1 MSDVVRIERDG
12 EIGLA
17 VANNPPV
24 NALSTAVRS
33 GLYEA
38 VETLDADDAIK
49 AIVIH
54 CDGRTFFA
62 GADIREFNAPPA
74 PPYLGDLIDRIEQSS
89 KPVVAALHGT
99 ALGGGCEVALGCHFR
114 IIDEN
119 GKMGLPEVKLG
130 LLPGA
135 GGTQRLPRVIG
146 ARKAAEMVVSGDPV
160 GAGFAVESGLAYR
173 MASGDIK
180 QAAIGYAREIVAQ
193 NLPAEPVS
201 ARQVA
206 LEADRADLAAFDEFA
221 AGLLQRKRGFHA
233 PKRCVDSV
241 RNALTMDF
249 ADGAKAERG
258 YFMELKDGSQSA
270 AQRHLFFAER
280 AALKVEGV
288 EKDTPTTPVKAAAVL
303 GAGTMGGGIA
313 MCFANA
319 GIPVTM
325 IDPNA
330 EALERGLGIVRGN
343 YERSAKRAGRDAAWV
358 DQRMALITPQTDLEK
373 TADVDL
379 VVEAVFE
386 DMALKK
392 QIFAD
397 LDRITG
403 SQAIL
408 ATNTSTLDIDE
419 IAAATSRPGSV
430 VGMHFFSPANVMRL
444 LEVVRGRQT
453 SPQTL
458 KTAIE
463 TGRRLRKLP
472 VTVGVCYG
480 FVGNRMLYARLM
492 GVERLM
498 LEGALPHQIDQAL
511 TDFGFAMG
519 PCAVGDLAGLDIG
532 WRARQ
537 QAGRTAPVADAICE
551 LGRFGQKTGKGYY
564 RYGEGSRKGEPDPEI
579 AELIAKIAA
588 DRGVTQREIGSQ
600 EIFERLIYAMIN
612 EGARILEEG
621 IAARSSDIDLVW
633 VNGYGWPAYE
643 GGPMFHAD
651 LVGASVVA
659 EKLEAYAEATGDE
672 TLKPAPLLAN
682 LAKSGG
688 KFAEL

>member
-1 MSDVVRIERDG
+1 MSDVVRVERDG

-17 VANNPPV
+17 IADNPPV

-33 GLYEA
+33 GLHAAIE
-38 VETLDADDAIK
+38 ELDGDDTVK

-74 PPYLGDLIDRIEQSS
+74 PPFLGDLINRIEQSS
-89 KPVVAALHGT
+89 KPVIAALHGT

-114 IIDEN
+114 VIDEN

-135 GGTQRLPRVIG
+135 GGTQRLPRIIG
-146 ARKAAEMVVSGDPV
+146 ARKAAEMAVSGDPV
-160 GAGFAVESGLAYR
+160 GAKFAVDTGLADR
-173 MASGDIK
+173 LATGDIK
-180 QAAIGYAREIVAQ
+180 QAAIDFAREAVSR
-193 NLPAEPVS
+193 NLPVEPVS
-201 ARQVA
+201 ARQDK
-206 LEADRADLAAFDEFA
+206 LEADRADLDGYDEFI
-221 AGLLQRKRGFHA
+221 AGLLKRKRGFDA
-233 PKRCVDSV
+233 PKRCANSV
-241 RNALTMDF
+241 RNALTMSF
-249 ADGAKAERG
+249 AEGAQAERG

-288 EKDTPTTPVKAAAVL
+288 EKDTPVTPVNRAAVL

-319 GIPVTM
+319 GIPVTL

-330 EALERGLGIVRGN
+330 EALERGVGVVRSN

-358 DQRMALITPQTDLEK
+358 KRHMALITPKTDMES
-373 TADVDL
+373 TADADL

-403 SQAIL
+403 QDAVL
-408 ATNTSTLDIDE
+408 ATNTSTLDINE
-419 IAAATSRPGSV
+419 IATATSRPGSV

-444 LEVVRGRQT
+444 LEVVRGDET
-453 SPQTL
+453 SPQIL
-458 KTAIE
+458 KTAME

-492 GVERLM
+492 GVEKLM
-498 LEGALPHQIDQAL
+498 LEGALPHQIDKAL

-537 QAGRTAPVADAICE
+537 QAGRTAPIADAICE
-551 LGRFGQKTGKGYY
+551 IGRFGQKTGKGYY
-564 RYGEGSRKGEPDPEI
+564 RYEEGSRKGEPDPEI
-579 AELIAKIAA
+579 EALIAGIAA
-588 DRGVTQREIGSQ
+588 DKGITQREVPAQ
-600 EIFERLIYAMIN
+600 EIFERLIFAMIN
-612 EGARILEEG
+612 EGARILDEG
-621 IAARSSDIDLVW
+621 IAARSSDVDLVW

-651 LVGASVVA
+651 LVGPAVVA
-659 EKLEAYAEATGDE
+659 EKLEAYALATGDE
-672 TLKPAPLLAN
+672 TLKPAPLLAK
-682 LAKSGG
+682 LAASGK
-688 KFAEL
+688 KFADL

>member
-17 VANNPPV
+17 ITDNPPV

-33 GLYEA
+33 GLLEA
-38 VETLDADDAIK
+38 VETLDADDAVK

-54 CDGRTFFA
+54 CEGRTFFA
-62 GADIREFNAPPA
+62 GADIREFNAPPQ
-74 PPYLGDLIDRIEQSS
+74 PPILGELIDRIEACG
-89 KPVVAALHGT
+89 KPVIAALHGT
-99 ALGGGCEVALGCHFR
+99 ALGGGCEVALGCHYR
-114 IIDEN
+114 IIDPN
-119 GKMGLPEVKLG
+119 GRMGLPEVKLG

-135 GGTQRLPRVIG
+135 GGTQRLPRIVG
-146 ARKAAEMVVSGDPV
+146 PKRAAEIIVSGDPV
-160 GAGFAVESGLAYR
+160 DAAYAVESGMADRLA
-173 MASGDIK
+173 AGDIK
-180 QAAIGYAREIVAQ
+180 AAALDYAREIVAQ
-193 NLPAEPVS
+193 GLPVRPVS
-201 ARQVA
+201 AREEN
-206 LEADRADLAAFDEFA
+206 LDEARKDLAGFDAFGADL
-221 AGLLQRKRGFHA
+221 LKRKRGFDA
-233 PKRCVDSV
+233 PRLCVQSV
-241 RNALTMDF
+241 RNALTMPF
-249 ADGAKAERG
+249 EEGAKTERG

-280 AALKVEGV
+280 AALKVEGID
-288 EKDTPTTPVKAAAVL
+288 KDTPVVDVGKAAVL

-319 GIPVTM
+319 GIPVLM

-330 EALERGLGIVRGN
+330 EALERGYATVRAN
-343 YERSAKRAGRDAAWV
+343 YERSAKRAGHDDAWV
-358 DQRMALITPQTDLEK
+358 EKRLGLITPAGDMEA
-373 TADVDL
+373 TADADL

-397 LDRITG
+397 LDRITK
-403 SQAIL
+403 ADTVL
-408 ATNTSTLDIDE
+408 ATNTSTLDVNE
-419 IAAATSRPGSV
+419 IAAATKRPHSV

-444 LEVVRGRQT
+444 LEVVRGDRT
-453 SPQTL
+453 DAKTL

-463 TGRRLRKLP
+463 TGRKLRKLP

-480 FVGNRMLYARLM
+480 FVGNRMLYARTM
-492 GVERLM
+492 QVERLM
-498 LEGALPHQIDQAL
+498 LEGAMPHQIDAAL

-532 WRARQ
+532 WRSRK

-551 LGRFGQKTGKGYY
+551 LGRFGQKTGRGYY
-564 RYGEGSRKGEPDPEI
+564 RYEEGSRKPLPDPEI
-579 AELIAKIAA
+579 EALIRDLAAKM
-588 DRGVTQREIGSQ
+588 GVEQRTIDSK

-651 LVGASVVA
+651 LVGPGVVA
-659 EKLEAYAEATGDE
+659 ERLEAHARATGDE
-672 TLKPAPLLAN
+672 TLKPAPLLAK
-682 LAKSGG
+682 LAASGG
-688 KFAEL
+688 KFADL